1 MSRTIIVRVAAMLL
15 ATGPALA
22 QPAPSAPAGNQAG
35 EEAAVL
41 AALDRYVHAI
51 SARDL
56 RTIAAMR
63 MPRNRVQEADWTQA
77 RLAT

>member
-15 ATGPALA
+15 ATGPVLA
-22 QPAPSAPAGNQAG
+22 QPAPSAPAGHQAG

-63 MPRNRVQEADWTQA
+63 TPRNCVLKADARQA
-77 RLAT
+77 RLST